1 MSRNDDWF
9 DDYVIMQMM
18 ENEESDES
26 DEYDEMAPSEK
37 SGCLPGILW
46 IILIV
51 YIFAQLIR

>member
-9 DDYVIMQMM
+9 DDYMIMQMM
-18 ENEESDES
+18 ENEESDEC
-26 DEYDEMAPSEK
+26 DEMAPSEK
-37 SGCLPGILW
+37 SGCLPGFLW

>member
-46 IILIV
+46 IILIL
-51 YIFAQLIR
+51 YILVQLIG

>member
-18 ENEESDES
+18 ENEES

-46 IILIV
+46 IILIL
-51 YIFAQLIR
+51 YILVQLIG